1 MGSNARRRGRPPT
14 TKVAAGAIV
23 LASVHATACG
33 LVFDVDALERGSAT
47 STSDAGPD
55 APAAAAEAGDG
66 APSCVSTR
74 GPAMVLADGECI
86 DSTEVTVEQ
95 YDTFLSSAGA
105 PGADVLPLA
114 KPCDWLKTLVPDDF
128 TQQRTNG
135 RRPVVYVNY
144 CQAYAFCAW
153 ANKRLCGKV
162 GGGALLPG
170 DAGMDPQQNQWL
182 RACTRSG
189 TQDYSY
195 GETVAVGACKH
206 DIVAVGQRSAC
217 DGPYPGLSDMLGNAG
232 EWIDAC
238 ANDGPTRER
247 DGCMVLGYEGV
258 RDEASCWHRIEV
270 SRYQTS
276 PDLGFR
282 CCGITGP

>member
-1 MGSNARRRGRPPT
+1 M
-14 TKVAAGAIV
+14 KKIV
-23 LASVHATACG
+23 LTLAALGAAPVAACG
-33 LVFDVDALERGSAT
+33 LVFDADALDRGSPVV
-47 STSDAGPD
+47 SDAGLESA
-55 APAAAAEAGDG
+55 APEDSGG
-66 APSCVSTR
+66 PEPSCVSTR
-74 GPAMVLADGECI
+74 GPAMVAADGQCI
-86 DSTEVTVEQ
+86 DATEVTVEQ
-95 YDTFLSSAGA
+95 YDTFLSSAGSTL
-105 PGADVLPLA
+105 LPMA
-114 KPCDWLKTLVPDDF
+114 KPCDWLTTLEPGDF
-128 TQQRTNG
+128 EAQRTNA
-135 RRPVVYVNY
+135 RRPVVYVSY

-162 GGGALLPG
+162 SGGALVPG
-170 DAGMDPQQNQWL
+170 DAGMDPQENQWL
-182 RACTRSG
+182 RACTRGG

-195 GETVAVGACKH
+195 GKTVAVGACKH

-258 RDEASCWHRIEV
+258 RDEASCWHRFEV
-270 SRYQTS
+270 SRYQAS

-282 CCGITGP
+282 CCGITAP